1 MIGKGPGHVKPDL
14 SPQPHRKS
22 CDLPLFLLIFL
33 FIPQTGAIPQNSLV
47 FQGYPCG

>member
-14 SPQPHRKS
+14 TPQPHRKN
-22 CDLPLFLLIFL
+22 CNLPPFLLIFL
-33 FIPQTGAIPQNSLV
+33 SILKRSALPQNSLV